1 MRTLLPC
8 ALTLALGSALALNG
22 CQLLESN
29 TPTTPAT
36 VAVSTKTTTPSE
48 APKKPAQ
55 QKQTQYEQ
63 APDLSNAEILS
74 TPHSGAALNA
84 DQAAAQH
91 STSGLIS
98 DANFSSSAGSV
109 QGSGATNQGTT
120 AQQMQNNAALAD
132 RLESAPT
139 MGNAQLG
146 AADPYSSVSEG
157 AVNEPLTG
165 SLVFDH
171 PQGNTPSVGT
181 GANVGGMVTPAP
193 APQTSVS
200 DLSGYQEANT
210 SGCSVTLHNE
220 AAGIARTTIRELA
233 TRLRNESG
241 NIFVAPTI
249 VDREYKNCVGN
260 LSTALQDGL
269 LQSNTFQVVPSSG
282 LNNMASQ
289 NIGSETM
296 IPRMVNQCRAQGIP
310 YLVISQIKQSGEHAA
325 LTLRIMRTSDGITLS
340 QMTRRLSQ

>member
-36 VAVSTKTTTPSE
+36 VAVSTKTTTPSK
-48 APKKPAQ
+48 APKKPAKQ
-55 QKQTQYEQ
+55 QQTQYEQ

-98 DANFSSSAGSV
+98 DANFYSSAGSV

-165 SLVFDH
+165 SLVFEH

-181 GANVGGMVTPAP
+181 GANVGGMVTPAQ
-193 APQTSVS
+193 APQT
-200 DLSGYQEANT
+200 
-210 SGCSVTLHNE
+210 
-220 AAGIARTTIRELA
+220 
-233 TRLRNESG
+233 
-241 NIFVAPTI
+241 
-249 VDREYKNCVGN
+249 
-260 LSTALQDGL
+260 
-269 LQSNTFQVVPSSG
+269 
-282 LNNMASQ
+282 
-289 NIGSETM
+289 
-296 IPRMVNQCRAQGIP
+296 
-310 YLVISQIKQSGEHAA
+310 
-325 LTLRIMRTSDGITLS
+325 
-340 QMTRRLSQ
+340 